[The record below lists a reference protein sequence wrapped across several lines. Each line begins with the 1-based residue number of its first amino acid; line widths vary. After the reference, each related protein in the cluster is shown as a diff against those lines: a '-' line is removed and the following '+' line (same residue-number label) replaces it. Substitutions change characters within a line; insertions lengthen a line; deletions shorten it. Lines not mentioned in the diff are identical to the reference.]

1 MFGLSFAQLN
11 KVPLKSKANN
21 ILFVALMCKKKKW
34 KLKQYLT
41 V

>member
-11 KVPLKSKANN
+11 KVPLKSKATN
-21 ILFVALMCKKKKW
+21 ILFVVLMCEKNW